1 MIFGNHDPRLHLA
14 RVPSI
19 LAGCIATVVL
29 LVLFAVWPASV
40 QAQSRPESARPLLAL
55 TGPVDSTGLAPF
67 IEYIIDPNWDMAV
80 SDLSDA
86 AATDW
91 QPLPEAGVDFG
102 YTSARIWLRV
112 AVDNQSADTG
122 DWRFFVQ
129 ANFFPTLQIWQIGED
144 GSQVALMDLGPDSPF
159 SARPISDPQTVAP
172 FVLAPGQT
180 ATLIMAYSSQG
191 SSRTAISIET
201 AASFAA
207 LSSVSIAK
215 TYTFYGTFLALLA
228 VTSIA
233 LVVLR
238 QLLHAVY
245 AAYVGGLALYIAH
258 IDGTTFQ
265 HIWPSLPGLNNMA
278 SVVLGTVVMVAAA
291 LFAIIYLQT
300 RLYHPVMHRVL
311 IALIVTIL
319 SIVAVLW
326 AYDPQRLKQVMV
338 VFLPMNA
345 LVILIAAIVAAWS
358 RFDEVKYF
366 LFAWLAAL
374 SPAVLFMARHVFAF
388 ESGIRAALVFDAYM
402 MGFAS
407 LDQLRRSRERAL
419 AESLAMARRNLMLGE
434 RLAVLDQSYETLS
447 YQARLREEDV
457 KDAVHDLRQPMHA
470 LRLSMRQRFVEGN
483 PNKDSSQFEAALAY
497 MEQLV
502 ADRLATRPQVA
513 LQVAPVPMA
522 DALHAVE
529 PGLHEVLRGV
539 AEMFSPEAEAKG
551 LALTLRLGAPDGPV
565 EAYPLMRALA
575 NLVSN
580 AIKYTRKGRVLITL
594 RRTGTGWRVEVH
606 DTGPGLD
613 KSQFAQALER
623 NARLDR
629 DRPEAEGSGLGLTI
643 VQDIVAAQGWTM
655 TPCNRRRTGASI
667 LLEIPATSIAPRHSI
682 GI

>member
-1 MIFGNHDPRLHLA
+1 M
-14 RVPSI
+14 
-19 LAGCIATVVL
+19 VL
-29 LVLFAVWPASV
+29 LGLAAVWPASV
-40 QAQSRPESARPLLAL
+40 QAQSRPVLAL
-55 TGPVDSTGLAPF
+55 TGPVESSGLAPF
-67 IEYIIDPNWDMAV
+67 LEYIIDPDWDMDVTTLA
-80 SDLSDA
+80 DA
-86 AATDW
+86 AAPGW
-91 QPLPEAGVDFG
+91 QPLPATGVDFG
-102 YTSARIWLRV
+102 YSPARIWLRL
-112 AVDNQSADTG
+112 AVINQSEGTR
-122 DWRFFVQ
+122 DWRFYVHS
-129 ANFFPTLQIWQIGED
+129 NFFPTLQIWQIG
-144 GSQVALMDLGPDSPF
+144 SQGAPVALMDLGPDSPF
-159 SARPISDPQTVAP
+159 SARPLAAPQTVAP
-172 FVLAPGQT
+172 FALTPGAA
-180 ATLIMAYSSQG
+180 ATLVMAYSSQG
-191 SSRTAISIET
+191 SSRTAVSIET
-201 AASFAA
+201 AESFSA
-207 LSSVSIAK
+207 LSALAIAK
-215 TYTFYGTFLALLA
+215 TFTFYGTILALLA

-245 AAYVGGLALYIAH
+245 AAYVGGMALYIAH

-265 HIWPSLPGLNNMA
+265 HLWPSLPGLNNMA

-300 RLYHPVMHRVL
+300 RQHHAVMHRVL
-311 IALIVTIL
+311 LGAIVVIL
-319 SIVAVLW
+319 GTVAVLW
-326 AYDPQRLKQVMV
+326 ASDPQRLKQVMV
-338 VFLPMNA
+338 VFLPLNA
-345 LVILIAAIVAAWS
+345 LVILSAAIVAAGS
-358 RFDEVKYF
+358 RFDDVKYF

-388 ESGIRAALVFDAYM
+388 ESGIIPTYDAVRAALVFDAYM
-402 MGFAS
+402 MGFATI
-407 LDQLRRSRERAL
+407 DQLRRSRERAL

-447 YQARLREEDV
+447 TQARLREENV

-470 LRLSMRQRFVEGN
+470 LRLSMRQRLVDGETD
-483 PNKDSSQFEAALAY
+483 KDSSQFEAALAY

-502 ADRLATRPQVA
+502 ADRLAARPDPAQTAAVA
-513 LQVAPVPMA
+513 EVPPTQ
-522 DALHAVE
+522 E

-539 AEMFSPEAEAKG
+539 TEMFAPEAAAKG

-565 EAYPLMRALA
+565 DAYPLMRALA

-594 RRTGTGWRVEVH
+594 RRTATGWRVEVH

-643 VQDIVAAQGWTM
+643 VQDIVTAQGWTM

-667 LLEIPATSIAPRHSI
+667 LLEIPATSISPP
-682 GI
+682 

>member
-1 MIFGNHDPRLHLA
+1 M
-14 RVPSI
+14 
-19 LAGCIATVVL
+19 
-29 LVLFAVWPASV
+29 
-40 QAQSRPESARPLLAL
+40 
-55 TGPVDSTGLAPF
+55 
-67 IEYIIDPNWDMAV
+67 EYIIDPNWDMVV
-80 SDLSDA
+80 SELSDPA
-86 AATDW
+86 ADGW
-91 QPLPEAGVDFG
+91 QPLPEAGIDFG
-102 YTSARIWLRV
+102 YTSARVWLRV
-112 AVDNQSADTG
+112 ALENQTADTR

-129 ANFFPTLQIWQIGED
+129 ANFFPTLQVWRIGE
-144 GSQVALMDLGPDSPF
+144 GGARTTLIDLHPDSPF
-159 SARPISDPQTVAP
+159 SARPIADPQTVAP
-172 FVLAPGQT
+172 LALAPGEA

-238 QLLHAVY
+238 QVLHAVY

-265 HIWPSLPGLNNMA
+265 HLWPSFPGLNNMA

-300 RLYHPVMHRVL
+300 RLHHPVMHRVL
-311 IALIVTIL
+311 IGLIVTIL
-319 SIVAVLW
+319 SFVAVLW
-326 AYDPQRLKQVMV
+326 VYDPQVLKQVMV
-338 VFLPMNA
+338 VFLPLNA
-345 LVILIAAIVAAWS
+345 LVIVAAALVAAWS

-388 ESGIRAALVFDAYM
+388 ESGIIPTYDAVRAALVFDAYM
-402 MGFAS
+402 MGFAAI
-407 LDQLRRSRERAL
+407 DQLRRSRERAL

-447 YQARLREEDV
+447 TQARLREEDV

-470 LRLSMRQRFVEGN
+470 LRLSMRQRFAEGN
-483 PNKDSSQFEAALAY
+483 PSKDSSQFEAALAY

-502 ADRLATRPQVA
+502 ADRLADRTGPLAQAAR
-513 LQVAPVPMA
+513 APMTE
-522 DALHAVE
+522 DRQSGE

-539 AEMFSPEAEAKG
+539 AEMFGPEAEAKG
-551 LALTLRLGAPDGPV
+551 LALSLRLGAPDAPV

-580 AIKYTRKGRVLITL
+580 AIKYTRQGRVLITL
-594 RRTGTGWRVEVH
+594 DRRGSGWRVGIH

-613 KSQFAQALER
+613 RAQFAEALER
-623 NARLDR
+623 HARLDR
-629 DRPEAEGSGLGLTI
+629 DRPEAQGSGLGLAI
-643 VQDIVAAQGWTM
+643 VQDIAEKHGWTL
-655 TPCNRRRTGASI
+655 TACHHRRTGAS
-667 LLEIPATSIAPRHSI
+667 LLLDIPPASTVATPPNTR
-682 GI
+682 

>member
-1 MIFGNHDPRLHLA
+1 MVVVVFFALWP
-14 RVPSI
+14 VP
-19 LAGCIATVVL
+19 G
-29 LVLFAVWPASV
+29 
-40 QAQSRPESARPLLAL
+40 QAQSDPEGTGPLVSLN
-55 TGPVDSTGLAPF
+55 GPVDSTELAPF
-67 IEYIIDPNWDMAV
+67 IEYIIDPDWDMTV
-80 SDLSDA
+80 SALSNPDPGPA
-86 AATDW
+86 AGDW
-91 QPLPEAGVDFG
+91 QALPEAGVDFG
-102 YTSARIWLRV
+102 YTPARIWLRV
-112 AVDNQSADTG
+112 AVVNQTAATG
-122 DWRFFVQ
+122 DWRFFVH
-129 ANFFPTLQIWQIGED
+129 ANFFPTLQIWQVGED
-144 GSQVALMDLGPDSPF
+144 GAPVALLDLGRDSPF
-159 SARPISDPQTVAP
+159 SARPIADPQPVAP
-172 FVLAPGQT
+172 FALAPGQS

-201 AASFAA
+201 AESYAA
-207 LSSVSIAK
+207 LSSVAIAK
-215 TYTFYGTFLALLA
+215 TYTFYGMFLALLA

-238 QLLHAVY
+238 QVLHAAY

-265 HIWPSLPGLNNMA
+265 HIWPSHPGLNNMA

-300 RLYHPVMHRVL
+300 RRHHPRMHRVL
-311 IALIVTIL
+311 IGAIVTIL
-319 SIVAVLW
+319 ATVSVLW
-326 AYDPQRLKQVMV
+326 VYDPQLLKQVMV
-338 VFLPMNA
+338 VFLPLNA
-345 LVILIAAIVAAWS
+345 LVIVTAAIVAAWT

-388 ESGIRAALVFDAYM
+388 ESGIIATYDAVRAALVFDAYM
-402 MGFAS
+402 MGYAS

-447 YQARLREEDV
+447 NQARLREEDV

-483 PNKDSSQFEAALAY
+483 TNKDSSQFEAALAY

-502 ADRLATRPQVA
+502 ADRLASTPEGVQ
-513 LQVAPVPMA
+513 A
-522 DALHAVE
+522 DAPALLAEARQAKE

-539 AEMFSPEAEAKG
+539 TEMFAPEAKAKG
-551 LALTLRLGAPDGPV
+551 LALTLRLGAADGPV
-565 EAYPLMRALA
+565 EAYPLMRAMA

-594 RRTGTGWRVEVH
+594 RRSGPGWRVEVH

-613 KSQFAQALER
+613 KSQFSQALER

-629 DRPEAEGSGLGLTI
+629 DRPEAEGSGLGLAI
-643 VQDIVAAQGWTM
+643 VQDIVTTQGWTM
-655 TPCNRRRTGASI
+655 THCNRRRTGASI
-667 LLEIPATSIAPRHSI
+667 LLEVPATSIFTSHRI
-682 GI
+682 GT